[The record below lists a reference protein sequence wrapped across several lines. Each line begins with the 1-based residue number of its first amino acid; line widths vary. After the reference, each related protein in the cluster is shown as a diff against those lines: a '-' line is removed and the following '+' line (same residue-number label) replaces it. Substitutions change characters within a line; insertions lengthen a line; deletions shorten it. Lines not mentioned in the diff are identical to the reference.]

1 MIAEVQIEFLKSQ
14 SFSGQEGDSLKG
26 QLIISHIQACKDLL
40 ITASDYI

>member
-14 SFSGQEGDSLKG
+14 SLSGQEGDSLKG